1 MLRLFA
7 SFALRNYPFSIS
19 CPEAVNG
26 EYKTKVSIYWSHTLL
41 TAASDS
47 PEPPRTT
54 DSILKRRESVSVA
67 DHFRLWRPT
76 LYTGEVKIAL
86 GQINPTV
93 GDFSG
98 NAAKIVDF
106 SQRAQSAGAGLIL
119 FPELS
124 VSGYPPRDLVE
135 RPSFVARNRDSV
147 ERIAVETKGIAVI
160 CGLVTPAHSDTGK
173 SVMNSAALLME
184 GKIAFIQSKMLLPTY
199 DVFDEMRNF
208 APARSQQL
216 FPFCG
221 KQMALTICE
230 DAWNDKQF
238 WSKRLY
244 TVDPV
249 ESLIQAGGN
258 FVLNI
263 SASPF
268 WIGKR
273 EFRRE
278 MLASIA
284 RQHKAPVAMVNQVGG
299 NDSLIFDGSSLV
311 LNREGKVIA
320 QGRSFE
326 EDLVYFDS
334 NDLSGEMHEQIPGD
348 EASAYSALVLGT
360 RDYMHKCGF
369 QKAIIG
375 LSGGIDSALT
385 AVIAADA
392 IGPENVIGVGMPGP
406 YSSQG
411 SIDDARALAKNLN
424 IRFELLSINAAYDAY
439 RQTLQPVFA
448 EQKEDVTEENIQ
460 SRARGTL
467 LMALSNKFGAI
478 VLSTGNKSELGVGYC
493 TLYGDMVG
501 GLAVISD
508 VPKTL
513 VYRLSEYVN
522 SRRAVIPQATL
533 EKAPSAELRPN
544 QKDSDSLPPY
554 EVLDA
559 VLEDYVEDA
568 HSADRIAADRGFD
581 IEIVRRVIRMVDRAE
596 YKRQQAAPG
605 IKISPKAFGY
615 GRRFPIAAKN
625 EV

>member
-1 MLRLFA
+1 
-7 SFALRNYPFSIS
+7 
-19 CPEAVNG
+19 
-26 EYKTKVSIYWSHTLL
+26 
-41 TAASDS
+41 
-47 PEPPRTT
+47 
-54 DSILKRRESVSVA
+54 
-67 DHFRLWRPT
+67 
-76 LYTGEVKIAL
+76 VKIAL

-98 NAAKIVDF
+98 NAAKIIDF
-106 SQRAQSAGAGLIL
+106 SRRAQSAGAGMIL

-124 VSGYPPRDLVE
+124 VCGYPPRDLVE
-135 RPSFVARNRDSV
+135 RPSFVARNRETV
-147 ERIAVETKGIAVI
+147 ERIAADTRGIAVI
-160 CGLVTPAHSDTGK
+160 CGLVTAAHSDAGK
-173 SVMNSAALLME
+173 AAMNSAALLME
-184 GKIAFIQSKMLLPTY
+184 GKVAFTQSKMLLPTY

-208 APARSQQL
+208 APAKSQEL
-216 FPFCG
+216 FSFCG
-221 KQMALTICE
+221 NRMALTICE
-230 DAWNDKQF
+230 DAWNDKRF
-238 WSKRLY
+238 WDKRLY

-273 EFRRE
+273 ELRRD

-284 RQHKAPVAMVNQVGG
+284 RQHKVPVVLVNQIGG
-299 NDSLIFDGSSLV
+299 NDSLVFDGSSLV
-311 LNREGKVIA
+311 LNREGHVIA

-326 EDLVYFDS
+326 EDLIYFDS
-334 NDLSGEMHEQIPGD
+334 QDLSGELHAQIAGE
-348 EASAYSALVLGT
+348 EASVYSALVLGT
-360 RDYMHKCGF
+360 RDYMQKCGF

-385 AVIAADA
+385 AVVATDA
-392 IGPENVIGVGMPGP
+392 VGPENVIGVGMPGP

-411 SIDDARALAKNLN
+411 SIDDARSLATNLG
-424 IRFELLSINAAYDAY
+424 IRFELLSINPAYEAY
-439 RQTLQPVFA
+439 RQTLRDVFA
-448 EQKEDVTEENIQ
+448 GQKEDVTEENIQ

-513 VYRLSEYVN
+513 VYRLSEYLN
-522 SRRAVIPQATL
+522 SRRSVIPQATL
-533 EKAPSAELRPN
+533 EKPPSAELRPN

-559 VLEDYVEDA
+559 VLEDYVEDCHPA
-568 HSADRIAADRGFD
+568 ERIAADRGLD
-581 IEIVRRVIRMVDRAE
+581 IEVVRRVIRLVDRAE

-605 IKISPKAFGY
+605 LKISPKAFGY
-615 GRRFPIAAKN
+615 GRRFPIAAKC
-625 EV
+625 EA

>member
-1 MLRLFA
+1 M
-7 SFALRNYPFSIS
+7 
-19 CPEAVNG
+19 
-26 EYKTKVSIYWSHTLL
+26 
-41 TAASDS
+41 
-47 PEPPRTT
+47 
-54 DSILKRRESVSVA
+54 
-67 DHFRLWRPT
+67 
-76 LYTGEVKIAL
+76 KIAL

-98 NAAKIVDF
+98 NAAKIIDF
-106 SQRAQSAGAGLIL
+106 AQRAKSAGAGLIL

-124 VSGYPPRDLVE
+124 VCGYPPRDLVE
-135 RPSFVARNRDSV
+135 RPSFVARNREST
-147 ERIAVETKGIAVI
+147 ERIAAATTGIAVI
-160 CGLVTPAHSDTGK
+160 CGLVTPADSDSGK
-173 SVMNSAALLME
+173 SAMNSAALLID
-184 GKIAFIQSKMLLPTY
+184 GKITFIQSKMLLPTY

-208 APARSQQL
+208 APAKSQQL

-221 KQMALTICE
+221 NRMALTICE
-230 DAWNDKQF
+230 DAWNDKRF
-238 WSKRLY
+238 WAKRLY

-249 ESLIQAGGN
+249 ESLVHEGGN

-273 EFRRE
+273 EFRRD

-284 RQHKAPVAMVNQVGG
+284 RQHKVPVALVNQVGG
-299 NDSLIFDGSSLV
+299 NDSLVFDGSSLV
-311 LNREGKVIA
+311 LNREGKIIA

-326 EDLVYFDS
+326 EDLIYFDS
-334 NDLSGEMHEQIPGD
+334 KDLTGEMHEQLPGD

-360 RDYMHKCGF
+360 RDYIRKCGF

-392 IGPENVIGVGMPGP
+392 VGPENVIGVGMPGP
-406 YSSQG
+406 YSSPG
-411 SIDDARALAKNLN
+411 SIDDARTLATNLGV
-424 IRFELLSINAAYDAY
+424 RFELLSINPAYEAY
-439 RQTLQPVFA
+439 RQTLREVFA
-448 EQKEDVTEENIQ
+448 GLKEDVTEENIQ

-513 VYRLSEYVN
+513 VYGLAEYVN
-522 SRRAVIPQATL
+522 SRHPVIPRASI
-533 EKAPSAELRPN
+533 EKPPSAELRPD

-559 VLEDYVEDA
+559 VLEDYVEDTHA
-568 HSADRIAADRGFD
+568 AERIAADRGID
-581 IEIVRRVIRMVDRAE
+581 IETVRRVIRMVDRAE

-605 IKISPKAFGY
+605 LKISPKAFGY
-615 GRRFPIAAKN
+615 GRRFPIAAKP
-625 EV
+625 EI

>member
-1 MLRLFA
+1 
-7 SFALRNYPFSIS
+7 
-19 CPEAVNG
+19 
-26 EYKTKVSIYWSHTLL
+26 
-41 TAASDS
+41 
-47 PEPPRTT
+47 
-54 DSILKRRESVSVA
+54 
-67 DHFRLWRPT
+67 
-76 LYTGEVKIAL
+76 VKIAL

-98 NAAKIVDF
+98 NAAKMVDY
-106 SQRAQSAGAGLIL
+106 SRRAHTAGAGLIL

-124 VSGYPPRDLVE
+124 VCGYPPRDLVE
-135 RPSFVARNRDSV
+135 RPSFVARNRETV
-147 ERIAVETKGIAVI
+147 ERIAAQTSGIAVI

-173 SVMNSAALLME
+173 AAMNSAALLVD
-184 GKIAFIQSKMLLPTY
+184 GKVAFIQSKMLLPTY

-208 APARSQQL
+208 APAGKQEL

-221 KQMALTICE
+221 NRMALTICE

-238 WSKRLY
+238 WRKRLY

-284 RQHKAPVAMVNQVGG
+284 RRHKVPVALVNQVGG
-299 NDSLIFDGSSLV
+299 NDSLVFDGSSVV
-311 LNREGKVIA
+311 LNREGQVIA
-320 QGRSFE
+320 QGKSFE
-326 EDLVYFDS
+326 EDLIYFDS
-334 NDLSGEMHEQIPGD
+334 QSLTGEMHEQIPGE
-348 EASAYSALVLGT
+348 EASVYSALVLGT
-360 RDYMHKCGF
+360 RDYMQKCGF
-369 QKAIIG
+369 RKAIIG

-392 IGPENVIGVGMPGP
+392 VGPENVIGVGMPGP

-411 SIDDARALAKNLN
+411 SIDDARALAKNLG
-424 IRFELLSINAAYDAY
+424 IRFELLSINSAYEAY
-439 RQTLQPVFA
+439 RKTLHDVFA
-448 EQKEDVTEENIQ
+448 GMKEDVTEENIQ
-460 SRARGTL
+460 SRARGTM

-493 TLYGDMVG
+493 TLYGDMAG

-508 VPKTL
+508 LPKTL
-513 VYRLSEYVN
+513 VYRVSEYVN

-533 EKAPSAELRPN
+533 EKPPSAELRPD

-559 VLEDYVEDA
+559 VLEDYVEDSHA
-568 HSADRIAADRGFD
+568 AEQIASDHGFD
-581 IEIVRRVIRMVDRAE
+581 VELVRRVMRMVDRAE

-605 IKISPKAFGY
+605 LKISPKAFGY
-615 GRRFPIAAKN
+615 GRRFPIAAKS
-625 EV
+625 EL

>member
-1 MLRLFA
+1 M
-7 SFALRNYPFSIS
+7 P
-19 CPEAVNG
+19 
-26 EYKTKVSIYWSHTLL
+26 
-41 TAASDS
+41 
-47 PEPPRTT
+47 
-54 DSILKRRESVSVA
+54 
-67 DHFRLWRPT
+67 
-76 LYTGEVKIAL
+76 YTRSVKIAL

-93 GDFSG
+93 GDFAG
-98 NAAKIVDF
+98 NAAKIVEF
-106 SQRAQSAGAGLIL
+106 ARRAQSAGAGLIL

-124 VSGYPPRDLVE
+124 VCGYPPRDWVE
-135 RPSFVARNRDSV
+135 RPSFVARNRQTV
-147 ERIAVETKGIAVI
+147 EKIAAETRGIAVI
-160 CGLVTPAHSDTGK
+160 CGLVTPAESETGK
-173 SVMNSAALLME
+173 AVMNSAAWLRDGQVEM
-184 GKIAFIQSKMLLPTY
+184 IQSKMLLPTY

-208 APARSQQL
+208 AAARKQEV

-230 DAWNDKQF
+230 DAWNDKEF
-238 WSKRLY
+238 WRRRLY

-249 ESLIQAGGN
+249 EKLVEAGGN

-273 EFRRE
+273 ALRRE
-278 MLASIA
+278 MLGAMA
-284 RQHKAPVAMVNQVGG
+284 RHNKVPVAMVNQVGG
-299 NDSLIFDGSSLV
+299 NDSLVFDGSSVV
-311 LNREGKVIA
+311 LNREGEVIA
-320 QGRSFE
+320 QGKSFE
-326 EDLVYFDS
+326 EDLIYFDS
-334 NDLSGEMHEQIPGD
+334 NTLTGEMHEQIAGE
-348 EASAYSALVLGT
+348 EATVFAALVLGT
-360 RDYMHKCGF
+360 RDYMRKCGF

-385 AVIAADA
+385 AVIAAEA

-406 YSSQG
+406 FSSPG
-411 SIDDARALAKNLN
+411 SVADARKLAENLG
-424 IRFELLSINAAYDAY
+424 IRFELISIDPAYAAY
-439 RQTLQPVFA
+439 REMLKGVFA
-448 EQKEDVTEENIQ
+448 GCKEDVTEENLQ
-460 SRARGTL
+460 SRARGML

-522 SRRAVIPQATL
+522 SRRAVIPRATI
-533 EKAPSAELRPN
+533 EKPPSAELRPD

-559 VLEDYVEDA
+559 VLEDYVEDSHPA
-568 HSADRIAADRGFD
+568 ERIAADHGFD
-581 IEIVRRVIRMVDRAE
+581 LEVVRRVIRMVDRAE

-605 IKISPKAFGY
+605 LKISSKAFGY
-615 GRRFPIAAKN
+615 GRRFPIAAKG

>member
-1 MLRLFA
+1 
-7 SFALRNYPFSIS
+7 
-19 CPEAVNG
+19 
-26 EYKTKVSIYWSHTLL
+26 
-41 TAASDS
+41 
-47 PEPPRTT
+47 
-54 DSILKRRESVSVA
+54 
-67 DHFRLWRPT
+67 
-76 LYTGEVKIAL
+76 VKIAL

-98 NAAKIVDF
+98 NAAKITHF
-106 SQRAQSAGAGLIL
+106 AQRAKSAGAGLIL

-124 VSGYPPRDLVE
+124 VCGYPPRDLVE
-135 RPSFVARNRDSV
+135 RPSFVARNREAA
-147 ERIAVETKGIAVI
+147 ERIAAATTGIAVI
-160 CGLVTPAHSDTGK
+160 CGLVTPADSDTGK
-173 SVMNSAALLME
+173 SAMNSAALLMD
-184 GKIAFIQSKMLLPTY
+184 GKIAFLQSKMLLPTY

-208 APARSQQL
+208 APAKSQQL

-221 KQMALTICE
+221 NRMALTICE

-238 WSKRLY
+238 WAKRLY

-249 ESLIQAGGN
+249 ETLVREGGN

-273 EFRRE
+273 EFRRD

-284 RQHKAPVAMVNQVGG
+284 RQHKVPVALVNQVGG
-299 NDSLIFDGSSLV
+299 NDSLVFDGSSLV
-311 LNREGKVIA
+311 LNREGKIIA

-326 EDLVYFDS
+326 EDLIYFDS
-334 NDLSGEMHEQIPGD
+334 QDLTGEMHEQIPGD

-360 RDYMHKCGF
+360 RDYIRKCGF

-392 IGPENVIGVGMPGP
+392 VGPENVIGVGMPGP

-411 SIDDARALAKNLN
+411 SIDDARTLAKNLS
-424 IRFELLSINAAYDAY
+424 IRFELLSINPAYEAY
-439 RQTLQPVFA
+439 RQTLREVFA
-448 EQKEDVTEENIQ
+448 GLKEDVTEENIQ

-513 VYRLSEYVN
+513 VYGLAEYVN
-522 SRRAVIPQATL
+522 SRRSVIPRASI
-533 EKAPSAELRPN
+533 EKPPSAELRPD

-554 EVLDA
+554 DVLDA

-568 HSADRIAADRGFD
+568 HAAERIAADRGID
-581 IEIVRRVIRMVDRAE
+581 IETVRRVIRMVDRAE

-605 IKISPKAFGY
+605 LKISPKAFGY
-615 GRRFPIAAKN
+615 GRRFPIAAKS
-625 EV
+625 EI

>member
-1 MLRLFA
+1 VPRSKAIAGEDKAKYSRERLSIDCGQRFA
-7 SFALRNYPFSIS
+7 RTSRASR
-19 CPEAVNG
+19 
-26 EYKTKVSIYWSHTLL
+26 LL
-41 TAASDS
+41 TALSNGTKLSSAQGT
-47 PEPPRTT
+47 RTAARH
-54 DSILKRRESVSVA
+54 SCPGRRSLGL
-67 DHFRLWRPT
+67 FRPT
-76 LYTGEVKIAL
+76 FYTGEVKIAL

-98 NAAKIVDF
+98 NVAKIVDF
-106 SQRAQSAGAGLIL
+106 SRRAQGSGAGLIL

-124 VSGYPPRDLVE
+124 VGGYPPRDLVE

-147 ERIAVETKGIAVI
+147 ERIAAETKGIAVI

-184 GKIAFIQSKMLLPTY
+184 GKVAFIQSKMLLPTY

-244 TVDPV
+244 TIDPV

-311 LNREGKVIA
+311 LNREGRVIA

-326 EDLVYFDS
+326 EDLVYVDS
-334 NDLSGEMHEQIPGD
+334 NDLSGEMHEQISGD

-392 IGPENVIGVGMPGP
+392 VGPENVIGVGMPGP

-411 SIDDARALAKNLN
+411 SIDDARALAKNLG

-439 RQTLQPVFA
+439 RQTLQTVFA
-448 EQKEDVTEENIQ
+448 GQKEDVTEENIQ

-533 EKAPSAELRPN
+533 EKPPSAELRPN

-581 IEIVRRVIRMVDRAE
+581 IETVRRVIRMVDRAE

>member
-1 MLRLFA
+1 
-7 SFALRNYPFSIS
+7 
-19 CPEAVNG
+19 
-26 EYKTKVSIYWSHTLL
+26 
-41 TAASDS
+41 
-47 PEPPRTT
+47 
-54 DSILKRRESVSVA
+54 
-67 DHFRLWRPT
+67 
-76 LYTGEVKIAL
+76 VKIAL

-98 NAAKIVDF
+98 NAAKHIDF
-106 SQRAQSAGAGLIL
+106 ARRAQAAGAGLIL

-124 VSGYPPRDLVE
+124 VCGYPPRDLVE
-135 RPSFVARNRDSV
+135 RPSFVTRNR
-147 ERIAVETKGIAVI
+147 ETAELIARETRGIAVI
-160 CGLVTPAHSDTGK
+160 CGLVTPAESDTGK
-173 SVMNSAALLME
+173 SAMNSAALLQD
-184 GKIAFIQSKMLLPTY
+184 GKIAFLQSKMLLPTY

-208 APARSQQL
+208 APAKSQNL

-221 KQMALTICE
+221 NQMALTICE
-230 DAWNDKQF
+230 DAWNDKLF
-238 WSKRLY
+238 WPKRLY
-244 TVDPV
+244 TFDPV
-249 ESLIQAGGN
+249 ETLIRAGGN

-263 SASPF
+263 SSSPF

-273 EFRRE
+273 ELRRD

-284 RQHKAPVAMVNQVGG
+284 RQHKVPVALVNQVGG
-299 NDSLIFDGSSLV
+299 NDSLVFDGSSLV
-311 LNREGKVIA
+311 LNPQGEVIA

-326 EDLVYFDS
+326 EDLIYFDS
-334 NDLSGEMHEQIPGD
+334 KTLTGDIHEQIPGD
-348 EASAYSALVLGT
+348 EASVYSALVLGT
-360 RDYMHKCGF
+360 RDYMRKCGF
-369 QKAIIG
+369 RQAIVG

-392 IGPENVIGVGMPGP
+392 VGPENVIGVGMPGP
-406 YSSQG
+406 YSSPG
-411 SIDDARALAKNLN
+411 SIDDARALAKNLGL
-424 IRFELLSINAAYDAY
+424 RFELLSINAAVEAY
-439 RQTLQPVFA
+439 RETLQPVFA
-448 EQKEDVTEENIQ
+448 GRNEDVTEENIQ

-467 LMALSNKFGAI
+467 LMALSNKLGAI

-513 VYRLSEYVN
+513 VYRLSHYAN
-522 SRRAVIPQATL
+522 SRRSVIPESTL
-533 EKAPSAELRPN
+533 EKPPSAELRPN

-554 EVLDA
+554 EILDA

-568 HSADRIAADRGFD
+568 HSAEQIAAERGFD
-581 IEIVRRVIRMVDRAE
+581 LAVVRRVVRMVDRAE

-615 GRRFPIAAKN
+615 GRRFPIAAKS

>member
-1 MLRLFA
+1 M
-7 SFALRNYPFSIS
+7 
-19 CPEAVNG
+19 
-26 EYKTKVSIYWSHTLL
+26 
-41 TAASDS
+41 
-47 PEPPRTT
+47 
-54 DSILKRRESVSVA
+54 
-67 DHFRLWRPT
+67 
-76 LYTGEVKIAL
+76 KIAL

-98 NAAKIVDF
+98 NAGKMIDF
-106 SQRAQSAGAGLIL
+106 SRRAQAAGAGLIL

-124 VSGYPPRDLVE
+124 VCGYPPRDLVE
-135 RPSFVARNRDSV
+135 RSSFVIHNREWV
-147 ERIAVETKGIAVI
+147 ERIAQETAGIAVI
-160 CGLVTPAHSDTGK
+160 CGLVTPAESDTGK

-184 GKIAFIQSKMLLPTY
+184 GKVAFLQSKMLLPTY

-208 APARSQQL
+208 APAKSQEL
-216 FPFCG
+216 FSFCG
-221 KQMALTICE
+221 NRMALTICE

-238 WSKRLY
+238 WRKRMY

-249 ESLIQAGGN
+249 ESLIKAGGN

-263 SASPF
+263 SGSPF

-284 RQHKAPVAMVNQVGG
+284 RQHKVPVVLVNQVGG
-299 NDSLIFDGSSLV
+299 NDSLVFDGSSLV
-311 LNREGKVIA
+311 LDREGKVIA
-320 QGRSFE
+320 QGRSFA
-326 EDLVYFDS
+326 EDLVFFDS
-334 NDLSGEMHEQIPGD
+334 TTLTGEMHEQLAGD

-360 RDYMHKCGF
+360 RDYMRKCGF
-369 QKAIIG
+369 HKAIIG

-392 IGPENVIGVGMPGP
+392 VGPESVIGVGMPGP

-411 SIDDARALAKNLN
+411 SIDDARALAQNLG
-424 IRFELLSINAAYDAY
+424 IRFELLSILPAYEAY

-448 EQKEDVTEENIQ
+448 GCPEDVTEENIQ
-460 SRARGTL
+460 SRARGTM

-493 TLYGDMVG
+493 TLYGDMAG

-513 VYRLSEYVN
+513 VYRLAHYVN
-522 SRRAVIPQATL
+522 SRRPVIPQDTL
-533 EKAPSAELRPN
+533 EKPPSAELRPN

-554 EVLDA
+554 EILDA
-559 VLEDYVEDA
+559 VLEDYVEDSHPA
-568 HSADRIAADRGFD
+568 AQIAAERD
-581 IEIVRRVIRMVDRAE
+581 IDLATVRRVIRMVDRSE

-605 IKISPKAFGY
+605 LKISPKAFGY
-615 GRRFPIAAKN
+615 GRRFPIAAKSDA
-625 EV
+625 

>member
-1 MLRLFA
+1 M
-7 SFALRNYPFSIS
+7 
-19 CPEAVNG
+19 
-26 EYKTKVSIYWSHTLL
+26 
-41 TAASDS
+41 
-47 PEPPRTT
+47 
-54 DSILKRRESVSVA
+54 
-67 DHFRLWRPT
+67 
-76 LYTGEVKIAL
+76 VKIAL

-98 NAAKIVDF
+98 NAAKIIDF
-106 SQRAQSAGAGLIL
+106 SRRAQAAGAGLIL

-124 VSGYPPRDLVE
+124 VCGYPPRDLVE
-135 RPSFVARNRDSV
+135 RPSFVARNTETV
-147 ERIAVETKGIAVI
+147 ERIARQTAGIAVI

-173 SVMNSAALLME
+173 SAMNSAALLMD
-184 GKIAFIQSKMLLPTY
+184 GKVAFTQSKMLLPTY

-208 APARSQQL
+208 APAKSQDL
-216 FPFCG
+216 FSFCG
-221 KQMALTICE
+221 KRMALTICE
-230 DAWNDKQF
+230 DAWNDKHF
-238 WSKRLY
+238 WQKRLY

-249 ESLIQAGGN
+249 EALVKAGAN

-284 RQHKAPVAMVNQVGG
+284 KQQRVPVALVNQVGG
-299 NDSLIFDGSSLV
+299 NDSLVFDGSSVV
-311 LNREGKVIA
+311 LNAEGKVIA

-326 EDLVYFDS
+326 EDLIYFDS
-334 NDLSGEMHEQIPGD
+334 TDLSGEIHEQIAGD
-348 EASAYSALVLGT
+348 DASAYAALVLGT
-360 RDYMHKCGF
+360 RDYMQKCGF
-369 QKAIIG
+369 RMAIVG

-385 AVIAADA
+385 AAIATDA
-392 IGPENVIGVGMPGP
+392 VGPENVIGVGMPGP
-406 YSSQG
+406 YSSEG
-411 SIDDARALAKNLN
+411 SIDDARALAQNLG
-424 IRFELLSINAAYDAY
+424 IRFELLTINPVYEAY
-439 RQTLQPVFA
+439 RQALQGVFA
-448 EQKEDVTEENIQ
+448 GLKEDVTEENIQ
-460 SRARGTL
+460 ARARGTM
-467 LMALSNKFGAI
+467 LMALSNKLGAI

-522 SRRAVIPQATL
+522 SQRAVIPQATL
-533 EKAPSAELRPN
+533 TKPPSAELRPG

-559 VLEDYVEDA
+559 VLEDYVEDSHPA
-568 HSADRIAADRGFD
+568 ERIAKDRGFD
-581 IEIVRRVIRMVDRAE
+581 IETVRRVIRMVDRAE

-605 IKISPKAFGY
+605 LKISPKAFGY
-615 GRRFPIAAKN
+615 GRRFPIAAKG

>member
-1 MLRLFA
+1 
-7 SFALRNYPFSIS
+7 
-19 CPEAVNG
+19 
-26 EYKTKVSIYWSHTLL
+26 
-41 TAASDS
+41 
-47 PEPPRTT
+47 
-54 DSILKRRESVSVA
+54 
-67 DHFRLWRPT
+67 
-76 LYTGEVKIAL
+76 VKIAL

-98 NAAKIVDF
+98 NAAKMIEF
-106 SQRAQSAGAGLIL
+106 SRRAQASGAGLIL

-124 VSGYPPRDLVE
+124 VCGYPPRDLVE
-135 RPSFVARNRDSV
+135 RPSFVARNRESA
-147 ERIAVETKGIAVI
+147 EQIAAATRGIAVI
-160 CGLVTPAHSDTGK
+160 CGLVTPAESETGK
-173 SVMNSAALLME
+173 SVMNSAALLQD
-184 GKIAFIQSKMLLPTY
+184 GKIAFLQSKMLLPTY

-208 APARSQQL
+208 APAKSQTV

-221 KQMALTICE
+221 NQVALTICE
-230 DAWNDKQF
+230 DAWNDKLF
-238 WSKRLY
+238 WPKRLY

-249 ESLIQAGGN
+249 DSLIRAGGN

-273 EFRRE
+273 ELRRD

-284 RQHKAPVAMVNQVGG
+284 RQHKVPVAMVNQVGG
-299 NDSLIFDGSSLV
+299 NDSLLFDGSSIV
-311 LNREGKVIA
+311 LNTEGNIIA

-326 EDLVYFDS
+326 EDLIYFDS
-334 NDLSGEMHEQIPGD
+334 KTLTGDLHEQVEGT
-348 EASAYSALVLGT
+348 EASVYSALVLGT
-360 RDYMHKCGF
+360 RDYMRKCGF
-369 QKAIIG
+369 QQAIIG

-385 AVIAADA
+385 AVIAAEA
-392 IGPENVIGVGMPGP
+392 VGPENVIGVGMPGP
-406 YSSQG
+406 YSSPG
-411 SIDDARALAKNLN
+411 SIDDARTLATNLG
-424 IRFELLSINAAYDAY
+424 IRFELLPINSVVQAY
-439 RQTLQPVFA
+439 RQTLQNIFA
-448 EQKEDVTEENIQ
+448 GRKEDVTEENIQ

-513 VYRLSEYVN
+513 VYRLSHYAN
-522 SRRAVIPQATL
+522 SHRELIPRPTL
-533 EKAPSAELRPN
+533 EKPPSAELRPD

-554 EVLDA
+554 EILDA

-568 HSADRIAADRGFD
+568 HSAERITADYGFD
-581 IEIVRRVIRMVDRAE
+581 IEVVKRVVRMVDRAE

-605 IKISPKAFGY
+605 IKISSKAFGY
-615 GRRFPIAAKN
+615 GRRFPIAAKS
-625 EV
+625 EF